1 MDVHHPTNL
10 QQLLWRAAADPR
22 DRGLAV
28 YLPGEAKHDARR
40 LTYSELLQLATGYAP
55 VIQKLSNFKPE
66 TIFLLHLDNHL
77 DGIVWFWSVVIAG
90 HVPAVSTPL
99 TNDTDQR
106 RKHLLH
112 LKKLFHDPIIVTQSH
127 LVSDF
132 AVLHDDLNI
141 QTIEALQNR
150 VSQQALRETICKSMD
165 DLAVLMLTSGSTG
178 NAKAVELRHGQLI
191 KAVNGKALYHETTQ
205 DDSFLNWIALDHVAC
220 LTEVH
225 LHAMALIADQVHV
238 SAVNMLSSPWTFLEL
253 IDKHKINYTFAPNFF
268 LASLNKAGERKAHE
282 RLDSAVRLDLSTLRA
297 LISGGEANVTETC
310 KAVTQL
316 VQQYGAPGNCVR
328 PGFGMTETCAGSI
341 YNKTCPSYDLNK
353 GLEFASL
360 GSAIPGLKF
369 RVVGDDGGL
378 MKANQLGNLEVSGPI
393 LFKAYYNNDQA
404 TKDAFGDDGWFKTGD
419 RAYVDK
425 AGYLNL
431 SGRAKE
437 SIIINGVKYFPHEV
451 ETAIEEAGTRGAT
464 PSFTVA
470 FAHRPQGFP
479 TEVLCIVYLPTY
491 AEDDSA
497 SRLET
502 RNAILEVA
510 VRYCGA
516 RPYRI
521 LPLSKEAFPKSSLG
535 KLSRAKFRTAFES
548 GAYAAYEKIDSAYL
562 QSLQQ
567 VRNQQPATKT
577 ESLILD
583 VASNV
588 LEVDKHEI
596 GVNTSLFELGVS
608 SVEILSLKTAVEHAL
623 HLDKPI
629 EISTIMAN
637 PTIRGLAKS
646 IEKPGKKPY
655 RPTVTL
661 SSEGDKIPLWL
672 VHPGVGEI
680 LIFLRLARFLTDR
693 PVHALRA
700 RGFDGEPFF
709 QSLEECVTTYYDDIK
724 RVQPKGPYAIL
735 GYSYGATLTF
745 ELMKRLEQSRDV
757 VKFCGLIDQPP
768 HIQERMHMSNFTSV
782 VLALAC
788 FVEIVTHEQ
797 SQTLRAQLSG
807 LARDDVL
814 DRVLSLTTRGHL
826 EKFALDKPKLANWA
840 DLALN
845 NHLVART
852 YRPEGEVSKM
862 DVFYGEVPVAFYAKN
877 GAEMKEKHLKQWQG
891 FVTSEVEFH
900 PVRGTH
906 DDILQAEHIASFY
919 KSLKTA
925 MIHREA

>member
-1 MDVHHPTNL
+1 MDNHDPANL
-10 QQLLWRAAADPR
+10 QQLLRRAAADPR
-22 DRGLAV
+22 DRGVSV
-28 YLPGEAKHDARR
+28 YLPGKIDQDARR
-40 LTYSELLQLATGYAP
+40 LTYRELLQLATNYAP
-55 VIQKLSNFKPE
+55 YVQAASSYRPG
-66 TIFLLHLDNHL
+66 TIFLLHFDNHF

-99 TNDTDQR
+99 TNDTEQR

-112 LKKLFHDPIIVTQSH
+112 LKRLFHDPVILTQRK
-127 LVSDF
+127 LISDF
-132 AVLHDDLNI
+132 AELRGDLNV
-141 QTIEALQNR
+141 QAIETLQSR
-150 VSQQALRETICKSMD
+150 AAQPALRQTTLKSSD

-178 NAKAVELRHGQLI
+178 NAKGVELRHGQLL
-191 KAVNGKALYHETTQ
+191 KAVKGKSLYHETTQ
-205 DDSFLNWIALDHVAC
+205 DDAFLNWIGLDHVAC

-225 LHAMALIADQVHV
+225 LHAMTLVADQVHV
-238 SAVNMLSSPWTFLEL
+238 SAIDMLSSAWTFLEL
-253 IDKHKINYTFAPNFF
+253 VDKHRINYTFAPNFF
-268 LASLNKAGERKAHE
+268 LASIKKAVERKGLE
-282 RLDSAVRLDLSTLRA
+282 NPDSTLELDLSTLRA

-310 KAVTQL
+310 NAVTKL
-316 VQQYGAPGNCVR
+316 LQQFGAPANFIR

-341 YNKTCPSYDLNK
+341 YNKLCPSYDLDKN
-353 GLEFASL
+353 LEFASL

-369 RVVGDDGGL
+369 RVVQDDGDKVKTG
-378 MKANQLGNLEVSGPI
+378 QLGNLEVSGPI
-393 LFKAYYNNDQA
+393 LFKAYYNNEQA
-404 TKDAFGDDGWFKTGD
+404 TKEAFGEDGWFKTGD
-419 RAYVDK
+419 RAYVDE

-451 ETAIEEAGTRGAT
+451 ETAIEDAGIRGAT

-470 FAHRPQGFP
+470 FAHRPQGFQ
-479 TEVLCIVYLPTY
+479 TEALCIVYLPTY

-497 SRLET
+497 SRTET

-521 LPLSKEAFPKSSLG
+521 LPLGKEAFPKSSLG
-535 KLSRAKFRTAFES
+535 KLSRAKFRSAFES
-548 GAYAAYEKIDSAYL
+548 GVYAAYEKIDSEYL

-567 VRNQQPATKT
+567 VRSQQPATKT

-588 LEVDKHEI
+588 LEVDKYEI

-608 SVEILSLKTAVEHAL
+608 SVEILSLKAAAERAL
-623 HLDKPI
+623 HLEYPI

-637 PTIRGLAKS
+637 PTIRGLAQT
-646 IEKPGKKPY
+646 IERPSKKVY
-655 RPTVTL
+655 RPTITL
-661 SSEGDKIPLWL
+661 SSEGDGTPLWL

-709 QSLEECVTTYYDDIK
+709 QSVQECVSTYYDDIK
-724 RVQPKGPYAIL
+724 RVQPEGPYAIL
-735 GYSYGATLTF
+735 GYSYGSTLTF
-745 ELMKRLEQSRDV
+745 ELTKRLEQSGET

-768 HIQERMHMSNFTSV
+768 YIHERMHMSDFTSV
-782 VLALAC
+782 VLALAF
-788 FVEIVTHEQ
+788 FVEIVSQEQ
-797 SQTLRAQLSG
+797 SKSLRAELSG
-807 LARDDVL
+807 LSRDEIL
-814 DRVLSLTTRGHL
+814 DRVLSLTTPERLG
-826 EKFALDKPKLANWA
+826 KFALDKAKLSNWA

-845 NHLVART
+845 NHLIART
-852 YRPEGEVSKM
+852 YRPEGYVSQM
-862 DVFYGEVPVAFYAKN
+862 DVFYGEVPVSWYAKS
-877 GAEMKEKHLKQWQG
+877 GTEMKEKHLQKWQG
-891 FVTSEVEFH
+891 FVDSEVAFH

-906 DDILQAEHIASFY
+906 DNMLQAEHVASFY
-919 KSLKTA
+919 KTLKSA
-925 MIHREA
+925 LKHREV

>member
-1 MDVHHPTNL
+1 MQNHDPANL
-10 QQLLWRAAADPR
+10 QQLLRRAAADPR
-22 DRGLAV
+22 DRGVSV
-28 YLPGEAKHDARR
+28 YLPGKADHDAQR
-40 LTYSELLQLATGYAP
+40 LTYRELLQLATNYAP
-55 VIQKLSNFKPE
+55 VIQNISNVQPG
-66 TIFLLHLDNHL
+66 TIFLLHLDKHF
-77 DGIVWFWSVVIAG
+77 DGIVWFWSVVNAG

-99 TNDTDQR
+99 TNDTEQR
-106 RKHLLH
+106 RRHLLH
-112 LKKLFHDPIIVTQSH
+112 LKKLFHDPVIITQSH

-132 AVLHDDLNI
+132 AGLQHDLNI
-141 QTIEALQNR
+141 HTIEDLQSR
-150 VSQQALRETICKSMD
+150 AAQQALRETIPKSSE

-178 NAKAVELRHGQLI
+178 NAKGVELRHGQLL
-191 KAVNGKALYHETTQ
+191 KAVKGKALYHGTHQ
-205 DDSFLNWIALDHVAC
+205 DDTFLNWIGLDHVAC

-225 LHAMALIADQVHV
+225 LHAMALVADQVHV
-238 SAVNMLSSPWTFLEL
+238 SAIDMLASPWTFLEL
-253 IDKHKINYTFAPNFF
+253 IDKHKINYTFAPNFY
-268 LASLNKAGERKAHE
+268 LASLKKAVERKALEHS
-282 RLDSAVRLDLSTLRA
+282 DPADRLDLSTLRA

-310 KAVTQL
+310 SAVTRL
-316 VQQYGAPGNCVR
+316 LQQYGAPSSFIR

-341 YNKTCPSYDLNK
+341 YNKRCPSYDLHK

-360 GSAIPGLKF
+360 GSPIPGLQF
-369 RVVGDDGGL
+369 RVVGEDGGV
-378 MKANQLGNLEVSGPI
+378 MKTGQLGNLEVSGPI

-404 TKDAFGDDGWFKTGD
+404 TKEAFGDDGWFKTGD
-419 RAYVDK
+419 RAYIDE

-470 FAHRPQGFP
+470 FAHRPQGFQ

-535 KLSRAKFRTAFES
+535 KLSRAKFRSAFES
-548 GAYAAYEKIDSAYL
+548 GAFAAYEKLDSEYI

-567 VRNQQPATKT
+567 VRSQLPATKT

-583 VASNV
+583 VASDV
-588 LEVDKHEI
+588 LEVEKSEI

-608 SVEILSLKTAVEHAL
+608 SVEILSLKTAAERAL
-623 HLDKPI
+623 HLENPI

-637 PTIRGLAKS
+637 PTIRSLAKT
-646 IEKPGKKPY
+646 IEKPSNKVYK
-655 RPTVTL
+655 PTVTL
-661 SSEGDKIPLWL
+661 SSEGDGIPLWL

-700 RGFDGEPFF
+700 RGFDGEPLF
-709 QSLEECVTTYYDDIK
+709 QSVEECVSTYYDDIK
-724 RVQPKGPYAIL
+724 RVQPQGPYAIL

-745 ELMKRLEQSRDV
+745 ELMKRLEEGGNV

-768 HIQERMHMSNFTSV
+768 YIHERVGMSDFTSV
-782 VLALAC
+782 VLALAF

-797 SQTLRAQLSG
+797 SKSLRAELTGLS
-807 LARDDVL
+807 RDEVL
-814 DRVLSLTTRGHL
+814 DHVLSLTTPAHL
-826 EKFALDKPKLANWA
+826 GKFALDKAKLANWA

-845 NHLVART
+845 NHRVACT
-852 YRPEGEVSKM
+852 YRPRGEVSGM
-862 DVFYGEVPVAFYAKN
+862 DVFYSEVPVAYYAKN

-891 FVTSEVEFH
+891 FVSSEIAFH

-906 DDILQAEHIASFY
+906 DDMLKAEHVASFY
-919 KSLKTA
+919 RTLKA
-925 MIHREA
+925 ALKHREA